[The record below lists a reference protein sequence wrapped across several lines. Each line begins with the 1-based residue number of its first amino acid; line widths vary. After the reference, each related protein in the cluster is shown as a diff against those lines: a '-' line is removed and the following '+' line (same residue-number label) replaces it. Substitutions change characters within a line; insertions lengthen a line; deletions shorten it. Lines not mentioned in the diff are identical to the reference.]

1 MPRFSSSYNRDMN
14 PRTPLHIV
22 LSLMI
27 LCSLSTGTTTAQ
39 TLDALESFMQTAVD
53 DDVVV
58 GCAAMVT
65 RDGRTVFMQAFG
77 DLDLEGSRSMRTDE
91 IVQIYSMTKAITS
104 AAAMVMAEEG
114 KLRLDDPV
122 TMYIPEFADIKVAQW
137 PEGVDASPRKHATGS
152 TTQTDHHS

>member
-14 PRTPLHIV
+14 PRTPLHLV

-77 DLDLEGSRSMRTDE
+77 DLDLEGWMDGWMDGTDDGTMGRDGTRRDGNVTDRRAMRT
-91 IVQIYSMTKAITS
+91 M
-104 AAAMVMAEEG
+104 
-114 KLRLDDPV
+114 R
-122 TMYIPEFADIKVAQW
+122 
-137 PEGVDASPRKHATGS
+137 
-152 TTQTDHHS
+152 